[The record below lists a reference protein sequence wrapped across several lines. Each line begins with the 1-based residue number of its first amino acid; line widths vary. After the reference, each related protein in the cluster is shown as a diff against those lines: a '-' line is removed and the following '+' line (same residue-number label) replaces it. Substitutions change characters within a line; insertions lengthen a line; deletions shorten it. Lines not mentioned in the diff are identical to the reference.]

1 MISLG
6 YEVSDEDLEL
16 EEIRRRKLLE
26 YQRRLLEA
34 AERERIRREL
44 EARKEATLRMIL
56 TPEARS
62 RLVNLKMVR
71 PEIAEQLENQLIQL
85 AQEGRIQVPV
95 TDEMLKRILENIDRR
110 FRRRIRIRRL

>member
-26 YQRRLLEA
+26 YQRRLLET

-110 FRRRIRIRRL
+110 FRRQIRIRRL